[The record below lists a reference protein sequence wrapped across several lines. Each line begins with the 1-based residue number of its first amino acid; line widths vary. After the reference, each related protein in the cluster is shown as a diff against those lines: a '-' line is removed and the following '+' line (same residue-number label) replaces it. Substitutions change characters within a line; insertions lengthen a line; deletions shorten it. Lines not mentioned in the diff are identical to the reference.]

1 MADRKRK
8 VEQAIKESV
17 EMSAAPA
24 PKAEAPAPLTPAQK
38 LKSFTLN
45 SREKAEAA
53 APEHPR
59 AVKGRGFRQ
68 EELNAAVEK
77 ARQVRTRTDIES
89 RTTTRG
95 NVLTP
100 EKIVGHVNKV
110 RQGEKRVK
118 AKPATPELV
127 MDSSQ
132 IAPAPTKKPKPSKP
146 KRMKKASTPQLRF
159 KGE

>member
-1 MADRKRK
+1 MADRKRQ
-8 VEQAIKESV
+8 VEQAIAESV

-24 PKAEAPAPLTPAQK
+24 PKTEAPKPLTPAQK

-45 SREKAEAA
+45 AREKAEAV

-59 AVKGRGFRQ
+59 AVKGRGVRQ
-68 EELNAAVEK
+68 AELNDAVEK
-77 ARQVRTRTDIES
+77 ARTVRTRTDVES

-100 EKIVGHVNKV
+100 AKIVGHTNKT
-110 RQGEKRVK
+110 RQGEKRVA
-118 AKPATPELV
+118 AKPAAPDLV
-127 MDSSQ
+127 VDSSQ
-132 IAPAPTKKPKPSKP
+132 IAPAATKKPKPSRP
-146 KRMKKASTPQLRF
+146 RRLKKTMSSQMRL

>member
-8 VEQAIKESV
+8 VEQAIAESV
-17 EMSAAPA
+17 EMSKAPV

-45 SREKAEAA
+45 PREKTEAA

-59 AVKGRGFRQ
+59 AVKGRGVRQ
-68 EELNAAVEK
+68 EELNDAVKK
-77 ARQVRTRTDIES
+77 ARTVRTRADIAG
-89 RTTTRG
+89 RTTPRG

-100 EKIVGHVNKV
+100 AKIVGHTNKT
-110 RQGEKRVK
+110 RQGEKRVA

-132 IAPAPTKKPKPSKP
+132 IPPAPTKKPKPSKP
-146 KRMKKASTPQLRF
+146 KRIKKASTPQLRF

>member
-8 VEQAIKESV
+8 VKQAIAESV

-24 PKAEAPAPLTPAQK
+24 PKVEAPPPLTPAQK

-45 SREKAEAA
+45 PREKAEAA

-59 AVKGRGFRQ
+59 AVKGRGVRQ
-68 EELNAAVEK
+68 EELNTAVEN
-77 ARQVRTRTDIES
+77 ARQVRTRADIAG

-100 EKIVGHVNKV
+100 AKIVGHTNKT
-110 RQGEKRVK
+110 RQGEKRVA
-118 AKPATPELV
+118 AKPAAPELV

-132 IAPAPTKKPKPSKP
+132 IVPAATKKPKPSRP
-146 KRMKKASTPQLRF
+146 RRLKKTMSSQMRL